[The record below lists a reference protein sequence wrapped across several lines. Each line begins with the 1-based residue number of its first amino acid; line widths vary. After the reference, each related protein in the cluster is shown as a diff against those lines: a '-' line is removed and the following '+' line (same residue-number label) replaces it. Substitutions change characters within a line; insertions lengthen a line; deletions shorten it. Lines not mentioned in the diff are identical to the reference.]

1 MSWAIIAIASVALT
15 TGTSLVA
22 ANQQRQQVKGQIGQ
36 AQRAEEYRRTEEEKN
51 KLQSAMRLQKT
62 RQAPAATQKSLA
74 SGTALGSTGAAP
86 TAQGGKTLLGL

>member
-1 MSWAIIAIASVALT
+1 MSWAIIAVAAT
-15 TGTSLVA
+15 VISAGSSMIS

-62 RQAPAATQKSLA
+62 RQAPAATPKPLD
-74 SGTALGSTGAAP
+74 SGTALGGAAAAP